1 MSAWSN
7 TDAYANSKPKFPEIR
22 QVREVYE
29 LRTANSTTSG
39 ATIITFVY
47 NDGGQNNVANVGVI
61 VGSYAYGTGLTAN
74 GTANFFTGNTR
85 VTNVVGNNVTFNA
98 GTTAVVASGT
108 AIEFDQQIRWA
119 TGVANTYNQDTI
131 LVTATRAANASW
143 GAAGHGE
150 GAHTGWVHVV
160 SGTGGRLGRKQV
172 ETLVCLSNASSTNVL
187 AGNTSNVGTYYA
199 GI

>member
-7 TDAYANSKPKFPEIR
+7 TDAYANSKPKFPDLR

-74 GTANFFTGNTR
+74 GTANELFRVNETGNF
-85 VTNVVGNNVTFNA
+85 GI
-98 GTTAVVASGT
+98 GTTSSTTGTVTIDSGGLGGGKIST
-108 AIEFDQQIRWA
+108 SGR
-119 TGVANTYNQDTI
+119 
-131 LVTATRAANASW
+131 
-143 GAAGHGE
+143 GE
-150 GAHTGWVHVV
+150 G
-160 SGTGGRLGRKQV
+160 
-172 ETLVCLSNASSTNVL
+172 LSSNSKYIRNMRPQMTTN
-187 AGNTSNVGTYYA
+187 SY
-199 GI
+199 I

>member
-7 TDAYANSKPKFPEIR
+7 TDAANSKPKFPELR

-29 LRTANSTTSG
+29 LRTANSTASG
-39 ATIITFVY
+39 VTTITFVY

-61 VGSYAYGTGLTAN
+61 VGSYAYGLNLSAN
-74 GTANFFTGNTR
+74 GLSNFFAGNTR
-85 VTNVVGNNVTFNA
+85 VTSVSGNNLVLSTI
-98 GTTAVVASGT
+98 TSGVIPSST
-108 AIEFDQQIRWA
+108 PIEFDNQIKWQ
-119 TGVANTYNQDTI
+119 TGTANTFNQDTI
-131 LVTATRAANASW
+131 LVTATRLANASW
-143 GAAGHGE
+143 GATSHGE

-172 ETLVCLSNASSTNVL
+172 ETLVCLTDSTARNPL
-187 AGNTSNVGTYYA
+187 SGNTSNTGTYYG